1 MRLLK
6 RLCYVGL
13 LAALCFATVVHA
25 QAPVAAPLA
34 VLGLSPLA
42 GGLLTVNV
50 NVAGH
55 SALMLFDTGAGE
67 TVIGKDLVA
76 RIGCTPYGQFTGFRQ
91 NGQRLDLPRCGSVV
105 FDVGGVPLEG
115 YTAVFD
121 VTELPDW
128 PPEFPSVDGTLALP
142 ATNVEPFTL
151 DLSGR
156 KVYLESRASLA
167 ARTQGLV
174 PSPIRLQ
181 LDDRGRA
188 VDIFLQVAAHPEPLW
203 FLMDSGNILGTVM
216 APHAFE
222 SLGRPRPSVG
232 TQTAASLVVGG
243 QPYFDNAVAVEDSI
257 YDGVLGVAFLN
268 RYVVTIDMQAMQ
280 AWIVP
285 K

>member
-13 LAALCFATVVHA
+13 LAALCFATIVHA

-34 VLGLSPLA
+34 ELGLSPFA
-42 GGLLTVNV
+42 GGLLTVNA
-50 NVAGH
+50 NVAGR

-67 TVIGKDLVA
+67 TAIGKHLVS
-76 RIGCTPYGQFTGFRQ
+76 RIGCTPYGQYTGFRQ

-105 FDVGGVPLEG
+105 FGVGGVPLEG
-115 YTAVFD
+115 YTVVFD

-142 ATNVEPFTL
+142 ATNVGPFTL
-151 DLSGR
+151 DLSGL
-156 KVYLESRASLA
+156 KVYLESQASLA

-174 PSPIRLQ
+174 PSPIRLE
-181 LDDRGRA
+181 LDDRGRD
-188 VDIFLQVAAHPEPLW
+188 VDIFLQVAAQPEPLW
-203 FLMDSGNILGTVM
+203 FLMDSGNIARTIM

-222 SLGRPRPSVG
+222 SLGRQRPAVG
-232 TQTAASLVVGG
+232 AQTAASLVVGG
-243 QPYFDNAVAVEDSI
+243 QPYSDNEVGVEDII
-257 YDGVLGVAFLN
+257 YDGNLGVAFLN
-268 RYVVTIDMQAMQ
+268 RYVVTIDMQARQ